1 MKKGQSFFDNA
12 NRVRFFEKINFY
24 CERQLPY
31 ESIRKITALHLSRL
45 DYLNRIFNN
54 CIMAPIAPGIFFIF
68 KCDRCPS
75 EPAL

>member
-1 MKKGQSFFDNA
+1 MKKVSLSLITRTGF
-12 NRVRFFEKINFY
+12 VFEKINFY